1 MTATAKR
8 KITQR
13 PVKLRTTARRRLA
26 SAAVLRT
33 SVRHIVLPGQVI
45 AVTPSRRRETI
56 AGFLRRTKWSRH
68 SKRYGWQFRLP
79 TICVVN
85 GQPVLRKLWRT
96 TRIRAG
102 DHVEFWSR
110 PMGGQGSTGKQVLG
124 IVALVAVA
132 ALSLWT
138 GGLAA
143 AAWGPLAGSIVGG
156 AIGCGGTLRVDV
168 LSGRT

>member
-1 MTATAKR
+1 MSTAVKR
-8 KITQR
+8 KLR
-13 PVKLRTTARRRLA
+13 VKRCSSPRTSARRPLA
-26 SAAVLRT
+26 SASVLRT

-68 SKRYGWQFRLP
+68 SKRYGWQFTLP

-85 GQPVLRKLWRT
+85 GSPVLQKHWRT

-102 DHVEFWSR
+102 DQVEFWSR
-110 PMGGQGSTGKQVLG
+110 PLGGSRGTKQVAG

-132 ALSLWT
+132 ALAWWAGPALFGAGTFAAYATSAAI
-138 GGLAA
+138 GL
-143 AAWGPLAGSIVGG
+143 GG
-156 AIGCGGTLRVDV
+156 ALRVDV
-168 LSGRT
+168 LRRPA